1 MLTPLMD
8 LKPWLGAV
16 RAPFLLLSVVLVL
29 LGTSIAVYNGYF
41 NFLHFILALVG
52 LTLLHV
58 SVNTLNN
65 YFDYK
70 SGIDLETRRT
80 PFSGG
85 SDVLPLGILEPAAV
99 YGVGIGSMA
108 IGLLIG
114 VYFFFTVGFELLPLV
129 AVGAFSIYFYTT
141 VLARLRIGEVFA
153 GLGLGTLPVMGAYFV
168 QAGFL
173 NLPVLV
179 ASIPSCILTHNLLLL
194 NVFPDVDA
202 DKKAGRRHL
211 VISLG
216 KRNAGIYYS
225 LLLAVMYLWIIGGAA
240 LGYMPYPVLL
250 ALLTIP
256 VSLKAVKG
264 ALKDYDSFEGLIPAQ
279 AANVQVVL
287 GTHFLLAVGFLTA
300 RLL

>member
-1 MLTPLMD
+1 MN
-8 LKPWLGAV
+8 LKPWLGV
-16 RAPFLLLSVVLVL
+16 MRPPFLLLSVVLVL
-29 LGTSIAVYNGYF
+29 LGTSIAVYGGYF
-41 NFLHFILALVG
+41 NLLHFILALIG
-52 LTLLHV
+52 LVFLHI
-58 SVNTLNN
+58 SVNALNN

-85 SDVLPLGILEPAAV
+85 SDVLPLGVLEPAAV
-99 YGVGIGSMA
+99 YRFGLASMT

-114 VYFFFTVGFELLPLV
+114 VYFFFIVGFELLPLV
-129 AVGAFSIYFYTT
+129 VVGAFAIYFYTP
-141 VLARLRIGEVFA
+141 VLARLHIGEVFA
-153 GLGLGTLPVMGAYFV
+153 GLGLGTLPVMGSYFV
-168 QAGFL
+168 QTGFL

-179 ASIPSCILTHNLLLL
+179 ASIPSLILTHNLLLL
-194 NVFPDVDA
+194 NEFPDVEA
-202 DKKAGRRHL
+202 DRNAGRRHL
-211 VISLG
+211 VIALG

-256 VSLKAVKG
+256 ASLKAIKG
-264 ALKDYDSFEGLIPAQ
+264 ALRDYDSFERLIPAQ

-287 GTHFLLAVGFLTA
+287 GTHFLLAVGFLA
-300 RLL
+300 ASLL